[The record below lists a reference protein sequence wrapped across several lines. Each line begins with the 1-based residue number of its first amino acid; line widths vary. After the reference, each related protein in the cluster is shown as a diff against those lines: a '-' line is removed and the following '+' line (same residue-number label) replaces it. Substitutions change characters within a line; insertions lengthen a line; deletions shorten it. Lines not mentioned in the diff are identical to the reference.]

1 MPASGEV
8 PLRGKQGTE
17 AEASATEDYFSVP
30 TGYSLPL
37 TGAHRSA
44 IVPRASS
51 GSPQQQ
57 AQVAQLVEQRTE
69 NPRVGGSI
77 PSLGT
82 TSPSSL
88 TSPPASPIMS
98 VSSWE
103 GRSSDGGLSAKS
115 PAPGSGGPSSL
126 RRLATVRGES
136 GENRTGFPPEPDS

>member
-1 MPASGEV
+1 MPA
-8 PLRGKQGTE
+8 
-17 AEASATEDYFSVP
+17 
-30 TGYSLPL
+30 GYSLPL

-82 TSPSSL
+82 TSPSL
-88 TSPPASPIMS
+88 TSPLTGPMMN